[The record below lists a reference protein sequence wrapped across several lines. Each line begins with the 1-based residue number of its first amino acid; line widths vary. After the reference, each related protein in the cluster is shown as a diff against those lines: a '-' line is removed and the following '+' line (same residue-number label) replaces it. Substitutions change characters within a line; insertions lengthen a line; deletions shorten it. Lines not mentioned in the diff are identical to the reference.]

1 MVALSG
7 DYDFQFMIEELAVGA
22 QFKLPYIHVLVNN
35 AYLGLIRRAQRG
47 FDMDYCV
54 QLSFENINNAE
65 IGEYGVDHVKVAE
78 GLGCKALRVFKPEEI
93 APAFRQAQELM
104 QQHRVPVVVE
114 IIPSASP
121 IFPWAPSWITST
133 SSNRWRQR
141 RKTRRPRSTSL
152 ITVEGLTMPKF
163 SANLS
168 MLFTEVDFMQ
178 RFRRAKEQG
187 FSAVEYMFPY
197 DYPIAALRSELE
209 AHRLSRCC
217 STCRPATG
225 RRANGASP
233 ACRGAKRSSA
243 TASGARS
250 SMRKRWAAIAS
261 TA

>member
-1 MVALSG
+1 
-7 DYDFQFMIEELAVGA
+7 
-22 QFKLPYIHVLVNN
+22 
-35 AYLGLIRRAQRG
+35 
-47 FDMDYCV
+47 
-54 QLSFENINNAE
+54 
-65 IGEYGVDHVKVAE
+65 
-78 GLGCKALRVFKPEEI
+78 
-93 APAFRQAQELM
+93 
-104 QQHRVPVVVE
+104 
-114 IIPSASP
+114 
-121 IFPWAPSWITST
+121 
-133 SSNRWRQR
+133 
-141 RKTRRPRSTSL
+141 
-152 ITVEGLTMPKF
+152 MPKF

-209 AHRLSRCC
+209 AHRLSQVLFNL
-217 STCRPATG
+217 PAG
-225 RRANGASP
+225 DWAAGERASP